1 MSELELRSHG
11 RRAAG
16 RPAPRRAIRSA
27 TDTVVRTPTCAA
39 WRQVVRAVL
48 VGLSTGVI
56 VLVAA
61 LAVVLV
67 VIPKVTGSVPLS
79 VLTQSMEPSL
89 PPGTLLVVRPV
100 AVDDI
105 RVGDVVTYQITS
117 GEPAVVSHRVVGVTA
132 SSTGTRTFVL
142 KGDANAVPDR
152 APVTEPQ
159 IRGVVWYSLPG
170 LGVVNQ
176 AVNGS
181 RSWLVPTMAVVLL
194 TYGVLMIGMGTA
206 SAVRRR
212 RRRAARGGRAH
223 RAGHEDRDPAD
234 AAAV

>member
-1 MSELELRSHG
+1 VTGLDVRTHG

-16 RPAPRRAIRSA
+16 RPVVTASRTRTGAPETAS
-27 TDTVVRTPTCAA
+27 PPA
-39 WRQVVRAVL
+39 WREVMHAVL
-48 VGLSTGVI
+48 LGLSTGVI

-61 LAVVLV
+61 LAVVLI

-100 AVDDI
+100 PVDDI
-105 RVGDVVTYQITS
+105 RVGDVVTYQIAS
-117 GEPAVVSHRVVGVTA
+117 GQPAVVSHRVVGITT
-132 SSTGTRTFVL
+132 SSTGQRTFVL
-142 KGDANAVPDR
+142 KGDANDLPDS
-152 APVTEPQ
+152 APVTAPQ
-159 IRGVVWYSLPG
+159 IRGVLWYSLPG

-181 RSWLVPTMAVVLL
+181 RSWLVPTMAGILL
-194 TYGVLMIGMGTA
+194 TYGVLMVGMGTR
-206 SAVRRR
+206 SAVQRR

-223 RAGHEDRDPAD
+223 RVAQDDRDSASSS
-234 AAAV
+234 AG